1 LRSAS
6 GFSLIELL
14 VGVVLLGVLMAI
26 GIPAFT
32 DGLRNARVRTVASSV
47 LQGLQLTRAEAVRR
61 NTTVRFQFV
70 TTLANNCAPSAAG
83 PNWVVSLDDATGRC
97 AAAASDT
104 VAPRL
109 IQARSGAEGSAFT
122 TLAAGQPAFV
132 FNSRGRLT
140 TPPALIDLS
149 ANAGEACVD
158 AGGRVRC
165 LRIVVTAGG
174 QIRMCDPALPAGDT
188 QACT

>member
-1 LRSAS
+1 MRSAL

-32 DGLRNARVRTVASSV
+32 DGLRNARVRTAASSV
-47 LQGLQLTRAEAVRR
+47 LHGLQLARAEAVRR

-70 TTLANNCAPSAAG
+70 STLANNCALSAAG
-83 PNWVVSLDDATGRC
+83 PNWVVSLDDTTGQC

-104 VAPRL
+104 VVPRL
-109 IQARSGAEGSAFT
+109 IQARSGTEGSAFT
-122 TLAAGQPAFV
+122 TVAAAPPALA
-132 FNSRGRLT
+132 FNSRGRLAA
-140 TPPALIDLS
+140 PAVIDLS
-149 ANAGEACVD
+149 ATAGEACLD